1 MEHLTSLVKQK
12 LKIDSHE
19 DELAEH
25 YIESAKESLK
35 LAGVKEQEGALYKN
49 AVLIQVLLDYE
60 NQDKD
65 LNVGA
70 LNNALQSITLKLKD
84 HGGESIE

>member
-1 MEHLTSLVKQK
+1 MENLTSLVKQK

-19 DELAEH
+19 DELAKH

-60 NQDKD
+60 NHD
-65 LNVGA
+65 VGMSVESMKKA
-70 LNNALQSITLKLKD
+70 LHSIILKLKYF
-84 HGGESIE
+84 GGEDE